1 MQKQVEPLT
10 VEQLKRAFRKV
21 PGLAE
26 MDAYTLGKDG
36 FGVLVKGFEWER
48 ASALKSALAEQG
60 VEVEVVDET
69 SLPQLPPSRQ
79 VHRIDCLPEAL
90 MIYDPAGRSFA
101 LEWKNIMA
109 IAAGRVKMSD
119 FKTEMV
125 ISSQQG
131 GGRHYGYV
139 MAREPMTTE
148 TRKEHLLLEI
158 IVTRAVLR
166 YTIIADRPGGLS
178 FEYLGARQVKG
189 VAGNF
194 LLVVQ
199 DVLKFA
205 PEAAINLGAQEI
217 RENSAKPFI
226 YPSKTSFYD
235 EMVWMLWQ
243 MSLNSSPPN

>member
-1 MQKQVEPLT
+1 MAFAVMQKKLEPLT

-26 MDAYTLGKDG
+26 MDAYTLGKDA

-48 ASALKSALAEQG
+48 AAALKSALAEQG
-60 VEVEVVDET
+60 VEVEVVEEA
-69 SLPQLPPSRQ
+69 SLPKLPPSRQ
-79 VHRIDCLPEAL
+79 VHRFDCLPEAL

-119 FKTEMV
+119 FNRVMMPFPKQVGREVIMV
-125 ISSQQG
+125 EEPVTREQQNQ
-131 GGRHYGYV
+131 
-139 MAREPMTTE
+139 
-148 TRKEHLLLEI
+148 HLLLEI

-166 YTIIADRPGGLS
+166 YTIIADRPGG
-178 FEYLGARQVKG
+178 FFFQYLGARQVKG

-199 DVLKFA
+199 DLLKFA
-205 PEAAINLGAQEI
+205 PEAAINLGAREI

-226 YPSKTSFYD
+226 YPSKTAFYD
-235 EMVWMLWQ
+235 EITWMLWQ
-243 MSLNSSPPN
+243 RSSNPT